1 MMGMK
6 FPTRKLYY
14 LLHNLSFLNTSTQIH
29 KSSTRLNDITI
40 ESRSMN
46 YFTTKAS
53 NPLQQ
58 KAINRVTN
66 LTMMCIGIVLSAILN
81 MQCTSVTEPTD
92 IIQSRLTVRTFLE
105 TNTGIFPVQGA
116 TVTLTEVQLN
126 GTSQSVGSPSLSDA
140 NGVVVYQLQ
149 HPVVGRRFVVNG
161 TYNSIVND
169 RPVSVNVCADTSV
182 LLTFTNIVP
191 PQISCSS
198 LNSSD
203 SLFYR
208 DDNRND
214 TIRKDLSVS
223 ERCKTLF
230 VNNGVKPVS
239 VADQT
244 GDISPFTRLQ
254 YLVDGQ
260 SVNLPITLNQGQSLS
275 ACFSVSTA
283 SIGTFNRK
291 LSLKTDC
298 EGNTGKYELNLKA
311 IVAERVCNCPSTS
324 FKNEVIITDENRTVV
339 EVGKS
344 ESFESVIVRNTAN
357 CEIRLIPNG
366 RKTNSADWI
375 NQSPTDT
382 RVLQPNEEQRF
393 NVTFQPRSAGVKI
406 DTFMYRVI
414 LGNGVECSPLN
425 VIVSGKGCILA
436 CPDLYLSTGFP
447 LPQPEPFNNNNVP
460 TITLSNTRN
469 GRVNFSSSCSNG
481 GVSTANRNILLKLS
495 GNACSGN
502 TLTINTEDNGALRDN
517 AQFFSVSPRTIT
529 MSPGSDSVL
538 VNIRFVSPSIPRFK
552 AIYDAR
558 GRNPQTDST
567 FTISLVIQSQNPTCF
582 KRITVNATPTNAP
595 SISPVRNIRAYRQQT
610 TLKPSPEYEVYTFE
624 GDSLSARRRNDLT
637 PFPGEAN
644 APLIGDMY
652 LDVSNNAPTAVPP
665 LPPIMYIRNGGAFS
679 YMARL
684 RRGYP
689 ESNFDLVTPI
699 LTELDNDIITTTA
712 PAYFNPL
719 NPIWLNSTQ
728 SFNDV
733 QPGDV
738 YMFWDGGFDAQIG
751 RFCRLSLM
759 YVRQV
764 NNGTENNTNKQ
775 SAIEFRALNGIR

>member
-1 MMGMK
+1 M
-6 FPTRKLYY
+6 T
-14 LLHNLSFLNTSTQIH
+14 T
-29 KSSTRLNDITI
+29 TI
-40 ESRSMN
+40 ESRRMN
-46 YFTTKAS
+46 NLTTKV
-53 NPLQQ
+53 NYPHEG
-58 KAINRVTN
+58 KAKYRS
-66 LTMMCIGIVLSAILN
+66 TMNIVVMCIGIVLSAILN
-81 MQCTSVTEPTD
+81 MRCTSVTEPTD
-92 IIQSRLTVRTFLE
+92 IVQSKLTVRTLLE
-105 TNTGIFPVQGA
+105 TNTGTFPAQGA
-116 TVTLTEVQLN
+116 LISLSEIQLN
-126 GTSQSVGSPSLSDA
+126 GTTQNVGNSVTTDA

-149 HPVVGRRFVVNG
+149 HPIVGRRFNVKG

-169 RPVSVNVCADTSV
+169 RPISVNICTDTTV
-182 LLTFTNIVP
+182 TLTFTNIVP

-214 TIRKDLSVS
+214 TIRKDLTVS

-230 VNNGVKPVS
+230 VNSGVKPITVS
-239 VADQT
+239 ERSTNIA
-244 GDISPFTRLQ
+244 PFTRLQ
-254 YLVDGQ
+254 YFVDGQ
-260 SVNLPITLNQGQSLS
+260 SANLPLILNQGQSLS
-275 ACFSVSTA
+275 ACFSVSTN
-283 SIGTFNRK
+283 SNGTFNRK
-291 LSLKTDC
+291 LTLKTDC
-298 EGNTGKYELNLKA
+298 EGNSGNYELSLKA
-311 IVAERVCNCPSTS
+311 IVAERVCSCPTTRS
-324 FKNEVIITDENRTVV
+324 EVVITDANSTIV

-344 ESFESVIVRNTAN
+344 ESFENVIFRNTTN

-366 RKTNSADWI
+366 RKTGSPDWI
-375 NQSPTDT
+375 NQSPTNE

-414 LGNGVECSPLN
+414 LGNGVECNPLN
-425 VIVSGKGCILA
+425 VIVSGRGCVLA

-460 TITLSNTRN
+460 TITLSNTRS

-481 GVSTANRNILLKLS
+481 GVSVASRNILLKLS
-495 GNACSGN
+495 PNACSGN
-502 TLTINTEDNGALRDN
+502 TLSINVEDNGALRDN
-517 AQFFSVSPRTIT
+517 AQFFSVSPRIIT

-552 AIYDAR
+552 AIYDTR

-644 APLIGDMY
+644 APLVGDLY
-652 LDVSNNAPTAVPP
+652 LDVSNNAPSGVPP

-712 PAYFNPL
+712 AAYFNPL
-719 NPIWLNSTQ
+719 NPIWLSTSQ
-728 SFNDV
+728 TFNDI

-738 YMFWDGGFDAQIG
+738 YMFWDGGFDTQTG